1 MDKTQKIIDDMVE
14 GTDAY
19 KAKVYAQAS
28 GDLIKAEELMVYA
41 STLIKIGKLMLNM
54 ASDASKNKSQDVAD
68 MMLRNSKQL
77 AETVEYMAK
86 EHKKLMERVDDAL

>member
-1 MDKTQKIIDDMVE
+1 MDKTKKIIDDMVE

>member
-54 ASDASKNKSQDVAD
+54 ASDASKNKNQDVAD

>member
-1 MDKTQKIIDDMVE
+1 MDKMQKIIDDMVE

-41 STLIKIGKLMLNM
+41 TTLIKMGKVMLKM
-54 ASDASKNKSQDVAD
+54 ASEISDSQNPMITNMV
-68 MMLRNSKQL
+68 LRNSNQL